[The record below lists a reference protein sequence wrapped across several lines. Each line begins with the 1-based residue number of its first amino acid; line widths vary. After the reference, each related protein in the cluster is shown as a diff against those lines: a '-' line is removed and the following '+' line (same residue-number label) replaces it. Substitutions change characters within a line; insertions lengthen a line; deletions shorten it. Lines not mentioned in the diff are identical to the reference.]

1 MVGPTHVVIS
11 DTVAAVTGKSSS
23 GGNRLRFRLRERLR
37 VVGNER
43 VSEARA
49 VATTNRL
56 RFQLRERLRVV
67 GNERVSKRIKMS
79 SSGLG
84 LRQRVSERSGE

>member
-1 MVGPTHVVIS
+1 
-11 DTVAAVTGKSSS
+11 
-23 GGNRLRFRLRERLR
+23 

-43 VSEARA
+43 VSKARA
-49 VATTNRL
+49 VETTNRL